1 MPIVKPVEIRESRLG
16 TVIACG
22 GSCQDVAKEARQ
34 GCLKRAERSFSQATV
49 CQEWYSMF
57 TLLTV
62 QNSVA
67 IVHAPVGCASSG
79 STMNIFNRMGQVVR
93 GESRIRNA
101 RWFSTNLT
109 ESDTIHGGEEKL
121 RAAVLAAQER
131 YHPEAILIFTSCVS
145 GIIGDPVAEI
155 VSRLQDEVK
164 TRLVLSQCEG
174 FRSSVWLTG
183 FDASFHAILNYVIDA
198 PRETDPNLV
207 NVVSP
212 LTVGRLDEIELE
224 RLLKQLNLE
233 ANFVPCYASLEGL
246 RRTAAAAAATA
257 TCLTYGDYFAR
268 ELTRRYQIPH
278 TRELM
283 PLGVESTDRWLL
295 QLAELTG
302 RGGQARKLIEAEH
315 ARIAP
320 RLAELKAQLKGKR
333 VFVSAG
339 QARALS
345 ISNFADELGF
355 ELAGTTIYQYD
366 EVIAESLQRL
376 AGRRGAQA
384 ATINV
389 ANVQPF
395 EQANLLRRLKPDLY
409 VADEM
414 TTGFAARAGIPTVMI
429 YDYGMNYLGYNG
441 LIATGER
448 MVNALKNPSFAV
460 KLSRHRRLPYR
471 EEWYQQDP
479 FKYIE

>member
-1 MPIVKPVEIRESRLG
+1 MPVVKPVETRESRLHTIISYGG
-16 TVIACG
+16 T
-22 GSCQDVAKEARQ
+22 CQDIAKGVRS

-101 RWFSTNLT
+101 HWFSTDLQ
-109 ESDTIHGGEEKL
+109 ESDIIHGGEAKL
-121 RAAVLAAQER
+121 RATVLAAEER
-131 YHPEAILIFTSCVS
+131 YHPEAIFVFTSCVS

-155 VSRLQDEVK
+155 IHRLQSEVK
-164 TRLVLSQCEG
+164 ARLVLSQCEG

-183 FDASFHAILNYVIDA
+183 FDASFHAILNYLVE
-198 PRETDPNLV
+198 PPKERDPNLV
-207 NVVSP
+207 NVISP

-224 RLLKQLNLE
+224 RLLEQIGLK
-233 ANFVPCYASLEGL
+233 ANFIPCYATVDGL
-246 RRTAAAAAATA
+246 RRTATAAATTA

-268 ELTRRYQIPH
+268 KLTERYQIPH

-283 PLGVESTDRWLL
+283 PLGIESTDRWLL
-295 QLAELTG
+295 QIAELTG
-302 RGGQARKLIEAEH
+302 REERAKRVIAAEH

-355 ELAGTTIYQYD
+355 ELAGTTVYQYD
-366 EVIAESLQRL
+366 EVIAASVLRL
-376 AGRRGAQA
+376 AERRGAQG
-384 ATINV
+384 ATINI

-414 TTGFAARAGIPTVMI
+414 TTGYAARQGIPTVMI
-429 YDYGMNYLGYNG
+429 YDYGMTYMGYNG
-441 LIATGER
+441 LLATGER

-460 KLSRHRRLPYR
+460 KLARNRQLPYR
-471 EEWYQQDP
+471 EGWYEQDP
-479 FKYIE
+479 FKYID